1 MDVAGKVILVTGG
14 ASGIG
19 RATALEVASGGARV
33 IIADRQVDAGV
44 GAAEAAQRL
53 GADALSIPVD
63 TTREADCIDLAAAV
77 RERHGRLDAVICAAG
92 ILRGA
97 FVPVDELDEATFAAV
112 VDVNLRGT
120 FLVAKHTVPLL
131 RESRGVLLLIAS
143 GAGVRGGSSSVAYG
157 SSKGGVH
164 GLALVLEAQL
174 APSGIRVH
182 AVCPG
187 NVNTPMKRE
196 NVADAARSR
205 GEDAEAAVRAAEPN
219 MTDPVAVARVLR
231 FLVSDAADAVRGTI
245 FTR

>member
-1 MDVAGKVILVTGG
+1 MDVGGKVVLITGG

-19 RATALEVASGGARV
+19 RATVLELAGAGAHV
-33 IIADRQVDAGV
+33 IIADRQVEAGAT
-44 GAAEAAQRL
+44 AAEAAQRL
-53 GADALSIPVD
+53 GADAAFIPVD
-63 TTREADCIDLAAAV
+63 TASESDCVDLAAAV

-97 FVPVDELDEATFAAV
+97 FVPVDELDERTFAEV
-112 VDVNLRGT
+112 LDVNLRGT
-120 FLVAKHTVPLL
+120 FMVAKHTVPLL
-131 RESRGVLLLIAS
+131 RESRGVLVLIAS

-174 APSGIRVH
+174 APAGIRVH

-205 GEDAEAAVRAAEPN
+205 GEDAEAAVRAAEPA

-231 FLVSDAADAVRGTI
+231 FLVSDAAEAVRGTV